1 MEQLFLN
8 SPEYKAFKKQEEE
21 NRVFKLIGKY
31 CFFNGVMFVD
41 KSPAEMN
48 EYYKNKTFKI
58 TETEEIKTKNGIITK
73 TKEHTK
79 NFYEIWSKDPTM
91 REYLN
96 ITFECDLKRVQPCQF
111 NLFKGFTH
119 FDKITTK
126 KVNLEPVFDHIK
138 SLVDYDEDNFKY
150 VISWLAQLI
159 QKPHILP
166 HTTLIFISDEGV
178 GKDLFSKFISEVIN
192 IEFTA
197 NTENLDDICG
207 RFNTM
212 LAGKLL
218 ITLNETNPVESRER
232 IERIK
237 FLITGE
243 DVTLEGKYKDKIK
256 CRNFCRFIWFSNR
269 LFAFPVENG
278 SRRPVIF
285 KASDKYLPLNYGIE
299 NNKKYFTNL
308 AENVYKNINYQK
320 AFLEYLK
327 NYDISEWNPKDI
339 KKSSLHEELEEASMS
354 PIVHYLTEIVKSNP
368 KNFRIN
374 VSECYENFKAFVS
387 NMNLKYPISR
397 DKFGVEIT
405 QTYKIKKIKNS
416 VMLYEFNIEELKAL
430 LIRKFKVVFD
440 NDDDVPQS
448 NSLLDDDEFTPP
460 PINKELEELKKQLE
474 LLKAENNKL
483 KQENESLKTIK
494 TSDTDKTKVA
504 VDKKKETYSLD
515 ELMTLSNPPKTKTN
529 KSTKITK
536 PIIEDIDDGYDTD
549 ELELEFDSVCEKLKG
564 IK

>member
-1 MEQLFLN
+1 MELFLN
-8 SPEYKAFKKQEEE
+8 SEEYKTIKAEEE
-21 NRVFKLIGKY
+21 KKVFKLIGKY
-31 CFFNGVMFVD
+31 CFNTGSKIVE
-41 KSPAEMN
+41 KTPAEMN
-48 EYYKNKTFKI
+48 EYYKNKKFKI
-58 TETEEIKTKNGIITK
+58 TETEEIKTKNGTTTK
-73 TKEHTK
+73 TKEYSK
-79 NFYEIWSKDPTM
+79 NFYQVWSEDPNM
-91 REYLN
+91 KEYTEM
-96 ITFECDLKRVQPCQF
+96 TFECDMSIVKPYQY
-111 NLFKGFTH
+111 NMFKGFTH
-119 FDKITTK
+119 FDNITTK

-150 VISWLAQLI
+150 VISWLAQLV

-166 HTTLIFISDEGV
+166 HTTLIFISEEGV

-192 IEFTA
+192 SEYTY
-197 NTENLDDICG
+197 NTEKLDDICG
-207 RFNTM
+207 KFNS
-212 LAGKLL
+212 LLGGKLI

-232 IERIK
+232 TENIK
-237 FLITGE
+237 FLITAE
-243 DVTLEGKYKDKIK
+243 DVRIEGKHKDPVK
-256 CRNFCRFIWFSNR
+256 CKNFCRFIWFSNR
-269 LFAFPVENG
+269 LFAFPVESG

-285 KASDKYLPLNYGIE
+285 KASDKYLPSNYGIE
-299 NNKKYFTNL
+299 NNKKYFSNL

-327 NYDISEWNPKDI
+327 KYDISNWNPKDI
-339 KKSSLHEELEEASMS
+339 KKSSLHEDLEEASMS
-354 PIVHYLTEIVKSNP
+354 PIVHYLTEVVKTNP

-374 VSECYENFKAFVS
+374 VSECYENFKAFIS

-397 DKFGVEIT
+397 DKFGVEMTNI
-405 QTYKIKKIKNS
+405 YKVKKIKNS

-440 NDDDVPQS
+440 NDDEVPQS

-483 KQENESLKTIK
+483 KQENETLKTIK